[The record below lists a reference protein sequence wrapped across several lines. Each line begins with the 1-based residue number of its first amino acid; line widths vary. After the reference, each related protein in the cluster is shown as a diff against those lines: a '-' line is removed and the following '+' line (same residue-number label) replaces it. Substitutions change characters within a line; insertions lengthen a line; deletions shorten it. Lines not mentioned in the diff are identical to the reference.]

1 VTILN
6 NAADTILRMSPI
18 YVANNTDKVNSF
30 RSEICMN
37 NCSGNGI
44 CAETGVLI
52 FLIDLMFVLVKK
64 KKVVCKRSTMY
75 IIF

>member
-6 NAADTILRMSPI
+6 NAADTILRMSPV
-18 YVANNTDKVNSF
+18 YVANNTEKVYSF

-44 CAETGVLI
+44 CTDTGVLI
-52 FLIDLMFVLVKK
+52 FLIDLMFLVKIK
-64 KKVVCKRSTMY
+64 KLYVKDLYYFLK
-75 IIF
+75 